1 MGTHPIFES
10 DFDCLTEMSAV
21 SCNLVMEKLDASGCS
36 IMSQKSPNSELGI
49 CRKNGDICMQVTAKG
64 RDQLFYVSEL
74 RVHGRFIKDGKA
86 TITFVNRG
94 DREGHKRRFLVNNA
108 PPGDLERTLRLLM
121 IKHHAAPP
129 IKRKNLGSNEVDEI
143 SPLRPVELKAINQ
156 RLVEHHQCG
165 NKTPTKNNTTP
176 VRKLKRRRLQAE
188 KQGLVEPKVKK
199 ELVLIKDEKIELNQ
213 TQQNIIA
220 RVRQGESVFFTGAA
234 GTGKSF
240 VLKHLIG
247 ALPAETAAVTA
258 STGCAAVHISGQT
271 LHGWAGVGVEPR
283 PLVEIVA
290 KMRKNKRLLRNWVKT
305 KVLIIDEVSMVDG
318 DFFDYLE
325 SIGRQLK
332 DLNRPFGGIQLV
344 LCGDFLQLPP
354 VSKNKE
360 ALFCFQS
367 KSWDECVPS
376 RIELREVYR
385 QSGDPEFAKLLNN
398 IRVGQVPGWVERR
411 LAESADNHE
420 KLDLRELV
428 PTRLMTH
435 NKQVE
440 MVNQQE
446 YEKLGKSAVEH
457 VFDAADSTTVDK
469 VRSHLDKLLPQ
480 VSRRLRLKK
489 GAQVM
494 LLRNV
499 NVAAGLVNGSRGV
512 IVGFDR
518 ENGHPRVTFHA
529 DPENEHI
536 VKREKF
542 SMELGG
548 SMVSRAQYPLQLAW
562 AMSIHKS
569 QGMSL
574 DLASI
579 SLAKCFESGQAY
591 VALSRCRSYAGLRVL
606 DFEKGNIRAN
616 QAALAFHDF

>member
-1 MGTHPIFES
+1 
-10 DFDCLTEMSAV
+10 
-21 SCNLVMEKLDASGCS
+21 
-36 IMSQKSPNSELGI
+36 
-49 CRKNGDICMQVTAKG
+49 
-64 RDQLFYVSEL
+64 
-74 RVHGRFIKDGKA
+74 
-86 TITFVNRG
+86 
-94 DREGHKRRFLVNNA
+94 
-108 PPGDLERTLRLLM
+108 M
-121 IKHHAAPP
+121 IKHHSAPP

-188 KQGLVEPKVKK
+188 KLGLVKPAVKK
-199 ELVLIKDEKIELNQ
+199 EIVLIKDDTIQLNQ
-213 TQQNIIA
+213 TQKNIIE
-220 RVRQGESVFFTGAA
+220 RVRQGESIFFTGAA

-247 ALPAETAAVTA
+247 ALPADTTAVTA
-258 STGCAAVHISGQT
+258 STGCAAVHIGGQT
-271 LHGWAGVGVEPR
+271 LHGWAGVGIEPR
-283 PLVEIVA
+283 PLVDIVA
-290 KMRKNKRLLRNWVKT
+290 KVRKNKRLLKNWMKT

-332 DLNRPFGGIQLV
+332 DINRPFGGIQLV

-354 VSKNKE
+354 VSKDKTKD

-367 KSWDECVPS
+367 KSWDECVPA

-398 IRVGQVPGWVERR
+398 VRVGQVPGWVEQR
-411 LAESADNHE
+411 LAESKDNHE
-420 KLDLRELV
+420 KLELGDVV

-446 YEKLGKSAVEH
+446 YEKLSKMASEH
-457 VFDAADSTTVDK
+457 VFEATDSTTVDK

-480 VSRRLRLKK
+480 VQRRLCLKK

-494 LLRNV
+494 LLRNI

-512 IVGFDR
+512 IVGFER
-518 ENGHPRVTFHA
+518 EHGHPRVTFHA
-529 DPENEHI
+529 DPGTEHI

-548 SMVSRAQYPLQLAW
+548 SLVSRCQYPLQLAW

-606 DFEKGNIRAN
+606 DYDKQNIRAN